1 MIIKKFQGKT
11 KEEALESARKEL
23 GEGIV
28 EMNVKAI
35 KAKGIM
41 SLFRGTRF
49 EVTVAKEEEN
59 EKYSASAPSEI
70 QKDGVAVSLSQG
82 AAAGNGSSGK
92 IIPMKQP
99 EKKEDAAEDSKVAK
113 DAMSSRDA
121 MASGDVIAV
130 GQAVADALAAF
141 PKQDA
146 AKADGERARG
156 KSETKATEPTKENLR
171 GNGLEEKLDNLQ
183 NLIEKQLSQQENKP
197 QADETKNTETVKKE
211 ESTERVNFLK
221 LLYSKMTDNEI
232 NEKYAK
238 EIIEEIDRNCKADV
252 TMDFMLS
259 EIYQRMILKLGKP
272 YVMEEDEKTPKVV
285 FFVGPTGVG
294 KTTTIA
300 KIASSF
306 RVEHKKK
313 VALLTADT
321 YRIAAAE
328 QLRTYANILEVP
340 FRVVYT
346 AKEIAD
352 AVEDFK
358 EYDYILVDTT
368 GHSPNNEA
376 QCESMS
382 DLIHSVDA
390 NASKE
395 VFLVLSASTKYRDLM
410 RTADIYKEIT
420 DYKLI
425 FTKLD
430 ETTTLG
436 DIYNLKIYT
445 GATLSYV
452 TCGQNVPDDI
462 EYFNPQSTVKQLL
475 GGRR

>member
-11 KEEALESARKEL
+11 KEEALASARREL
-23 GEGIV
+23 GDNIV
-28 EMNVKAI
+28 EMNVKAV
-35 KAKGIM
+35 KPKGLKGI
-41 SLFRGTRF
+41 FKGTRF
-49 EVTVAKEEEN
+49 EVTVAREDEN
-59 EKYSASAPSEI
+59 EKYSAVASTEI
-70 QKDGVAVSLSQG
+70 QKDGVAVSIGQSAPQ
-82 AAAGNGSSGK
+82 AK

-99 EKKEDAAEDSKVAK
+99 EKQGVVAEDAK
-113 DAMSSRDA
+113 
-121 MASGDVIAV
+121 AV
-130 GQAVADALAAF
+130 GQAVADVLSSFSPQKLDMVRDEA
-141 PKQDA
+141 PKEKTVSDP
-146 AKADGERARG
+146 KVN
-156 KSETKATEPTKENLR
+156 EPTKENLR

-197 QADETKNTETVKKE
+197 QSEEIKNTESGRRQE
-211 ESTERVNFLK
+211 NTERVNFLK
-221 LLYSKMTDNEI
+221 LLYNKMMDNEI
-232 NEKYAK
+232 NQKYAK
-238 EIIEEIDRNCKADV
+238 DIIEEIDKNCKADV
-252 TMDFMLS
+252 TLDFMLS

-272 YVMEEDEKTPKVV
+272 YVMEENERKPKVI

-346 AKEIAD
+346 AKEIATSL
-352 AVEDFK
+352 EDFR
-358 EYDYILVDTT
+358 ECDYILVDTT

-382 DLIHSVDA
+382 DLINSVDS
-390 NASKE
+390 NAAKE
-395 VFLVLSASTKYRDLM
+395 VFLVLSASTKYGDLM
-410 RTADIYKEIT
+410 KIADTYKEIA

-430 ETTTLG
+430 ETATLG
-436 DIYNLKIYT
+436 NIYNLKLYT

>member
-11 KEEALESARKEL
+11 KEEALESAKKEL

-28 EMNVKAI
+28 EMNVKTV
-35 KAKGIM
+35 KPKGLFGVFKSAKV
-41 SLFRGTRF
+41 

-59 EKYSASAPSEI
+59 EKYGMAVEKETK
-70 QKDGVAVSLSQG
+70 KDGVAVSLSRNVPQG
-82 AAAGNGSSGK
+82 K
-92 IIPMKQP
+92 VIPMKQS
-99 EKKEDAAEDSKVAK
+99 EKEGIELEAD
-113 DAMSSRDA
+113 
-121 MASGDVIAV
+121 DVKAV
-130 GQAVADALAAF
+130 GQAVADVLAAF
-141 PKQDA
+141 PQQKLEPAKGETIKKEPKTYGA
-146 AKADGERARG
+146 A
-156 KSETKATEPTKENLR
+156 KENLK

-183 NLIEKQLSQQENKP
+183 NLIEKQLSQQENKS
-197 QADETKNTETVKKE
+197 QADENKSDGGEKTEVNK
-211 ESTERVNFLK
+211 ERVNFLR
-221 LLYSKMTDNEI
+221 LLYSKMIDNEV
-232 NEKYAK
+232 NEKYAN
-238 EIIEEIDRNCKADV
+238 EIIDEIDRNCKPDV

-272 YVMEEDEKTPKVV
+272 YIMESGEKGPKVI

-346 AKEIAD
+346 AKEIAE

-376 QCESMS
+376 QCENMG
-382 DLIHSVDA
+382 DLLNSVETTT
-390 NASKE
+390 KE

-410 RTADIYKEIT
+410 KIADTYKEIA

-430 ETTTLG
+430 ETSTLG
-436 DIYNLKIYT
+436 NIYNLKLYT
-445 GATLSYV
+445 GAALSYV

-475 GGRR
+475 GGRS

>member
-11 KEEALESARKEL
+11 KEEALESAKKEL
-23 GEGIV
+23 GESIV
-28 EMNVKAI
+28 EMNVKTI
-35 KAKGIM
+35 KAKGVLGI
-41 SLFRGTRF
+41 FKGTKI

-59 EKYSASAPSEI
+59 EKYGLSSSKET
-70 QKDGVAVSLSQG
+70 QKDGVAVSISQ
-82 AAAGNGSSGK
+82 STSQGK

-99 EKKEDAAEDSKVAK
+99 EKLEITAKNGAAK
-113 DAMSSRDA
+113 DAK
-121 MASGDVIAV
+121 AV
-130 GQAVADALAAF
+130 GQAVADVLSSF
-141 PKQDA
+141 PPQ
-146 AKADGERARG
+146 KADPVRTGETINSSKQEVRAD
-156 KSETKATEPTKENLR
+156 EPTRDNLR

-183 NLIEKQLSQQENKP
+183 TLLEKQLSQKESKMQVEDFKSEEREKP
-197 QADETKNTETVKKE
+197 EQNN
-211 ESTERVNFLK
+211 ERTNFLK
-221 LLYSKMTDNEI
+221 LLYNKMIDNEV
-232 NEKYAK
+232 NEKYAND
-238 EIIEEIDRNCKADV
+238 IIVEIDKNCKPDV

-272 YVMEEDEKTPKVV
+272 SVMDENEEGPKVI
-285 FFVGPTGVG
+285 FFLGPTGVG

-346 AKEIAD
+346 ANEITS
-352 AVEDFK
+352 AVEDFR

-376 QCESMS
+376 QCESMN
-382 DLIHSVDA
+382 DLINSVDTA
-390 NASKE
+390 AQKE

-410 RTADIYKEIT
+410 KIADTYKGIA

-430 ETTTLG
+430 ETSTLG
-436 DIYNLKIYT
+436 NIYNLKLYT

>member
-59 EKYSASAPSEI
+59 EKYGAAAPSEI

-82 AAAGNGSSGK
+82 AAAGSGSSGK
-92 IIPMKQP
+92 VIPMKQP
-99 EKKEDAAEDSKVAK
+99 EKKEAEAPGDAL
-113 DAMSSRDA
+113 
-121 MASGDVIAV
+121 AV

-141 PKQDA
+141 PKQDT
-146 AKADGERARG
+146 AKADSEKGHG
-156 KSETKATEPTKENLR
+156 KGETKTKTAEPTKENLR

-197 QADETKNTETVKKE
+197 QADETKGTEAVKKE

-232 NEKYAK
+232 DEKYAR
-238 EIIEEIDRNCKADV
+238 EIIEEIDRNCKTDV

-346 AKEIAD
+346 AKEITD

-436 DIYNLKIYT
+436 DIYNLKLYT

>member
-11 KEEALESARKEL
+11 KEEALENAKKEL
-23 GEGIV
+23 GDGLV
-28 EMNVKAI
+28 EMNVKTI
-35 KAKGIM
+35 KAKGFFGMFKGNKI
-41 SLFRGTRF
+41 
-49 EVTVAKEEEN
+49 EVTVAKEEES
-59 EKYSASAPSEI
+59 EKYTAQGGQTGEI
-70 QKDGVAVSLSQG
+70 QKDGVAVSLSQPG
-82 AAAGNGSSGK
+82 VQK
-92 IIPMKQP
+92 PKP
-99 EKKEDAAEDSKVAK
+99 EEKKDAKKEDDVAH
-113 DAMSSRDA
+113 
-121 MASGDVIAV
+121 V
-130 GQAVADALAAF
+130 GQAVADILSTF
-141 PKQDA
+141 PKTGEVPK
-146 AKADGERARG
+146 AKAESAHAGKEKREDGKTNE
-156 KSETKATEPTKENLR
+156 
-171 GNGLEEKLDNLQ
+171 LEEKLDNLQ
-183 NLIEKQLSQQENKP
+183 NLIEKQLSQKDTKTQS
-197 QADETKNTETVKKE
+197 DEVKTEEGGKKE
-211 ESTERVNFLK
+211 ENRERVNFLR
-221 LLYSKMTDNEI
+221 LLYNKMIDNEI
-232 NEKYAK
+232 NEKYAN
-238 EIIEEIDRNCKADV
+238 EIIDEIDKNCKADV

-272 YVMEEDEKTPKVV
+272 YVMEENEQSPRVI

-346 AKEIAD
+346 AGEIAG
-352 AVEDFK
+352 AIEDFRD
-358 EYDYILVDTT
+358 YDYILVDTT

-376 QCESMS
+376 QCESMN
-382 DLIHSVDA
+382 DLIRSVETTA
-390 NASKE
+390 TKE

-410 RTADIYKEIT
+410 KIADTYKEIA

-430 ETTTLG
+430 ETSTLG
-436 DIYNLKIYT
+436 NIYNLKLYT
-445 GATLSYV
+445 GAALSYV

-462 EYFNPQSTVKQLL
+462 EYFNPQATVKQLL

>member
-11 KEEALESARKEL
+11 KEEALECAKKEL

-28 EMNVKAI
+28 EMNVKTV
-35 KAKGIM
+35 KAKGLLGI
-41 SLFRGTRF
+41 FKRTKI
-49 EVTVAKEEEN
+49 EVTVAKEEN
-59 EKYSASAPSEI
+59 EKYGMA
-70 QKDGVAVSLSQG
+70 QTQNTVNVAV
-82 AAAGNGSSGK
+82 ADGNVSKAVKSEVEEAEQGK
-92 IIPMKQP
+92 IIPLKQP
-99 EKKEDAAEDSKVAK
+99 VKKAVGQGEED
-113 DAMSSRDA
+113 
-121 MASGDVIAV
+121 I
-130 GQAVADALAAF
+130 GQAVADVLASF
-141 PKQDA
+141 PQQKEDTI
-146 AKADGERARG
+146 
-156 KSETKATEPTKENLR
+156 KSTKNSSSSKESKNE
-171 GNGLEEKLDNLQ
+171 NGLAEKIDNIQ
-183 NLIEKQLSQQENKP
+183 NLLEKQLAQTEEKAEDKKAEEKIS
-197 QADETKNTETVKKE
+197 DEKKE
-211 ESTERVNFLK
+211 RTNFLK
-221 LLYSKMTDNEI
+221 LLYNKMIDNEVY
-232 NEKYAK
+232 EKYAN
-238 EIIEEIDRNCKADV
+238 EIIEEIDKNCKADV

-259 EIYQRMILKLGKP
+259 EIYQRMILKLGKT
-272 YVMEEDEKTPKVV
+272 YVMEETENGPRVI

-300 KIASSF
+300 KIASTF
-306 RVEHKKK
+306 RVEQRKK

-346 AKEIAD
+346 AKEIASTI
-352 AVEDFK
+352 EDFR

-376 QCESMS
+376 QCENMG
-382 DLIHSVDA
+382 DLINSVETTA
-390 NASKE
+390 TKE

-410 RTADIYKEIT
+410 KIADTYKEIA

-430 ETTTLG
+430 ETSTLG
-436 DIYNLKIYT
+436 NIYNLKQYT
-445 GATLSYV
+445 GAPLSYV

-462 EYFNPQSTVKQLL
+462 ENFNPQATVKQLL

>member
-11 KEEALESARKEL
+11 KEEALASARREL
-23 GEGIV
+23 GENIV
-28 EMNVKAI
+28 EMKVKAV
-35 KAKGIM
+35 KPKGLKGI
-41 SLFRGTRF
+41 FRGTKF
-49 EVTVAKEEEN
+49 EVTVAREDEN
-59 EKYSASAPSEI
+59 EKYSAVAATEI
-70 QKDGVAVSLSQG
+70 QKDGVAVSLGQNASQ
-82 AAAGNGSSGK
+82 AK
-92 IIPMKQP
+92 IIPMKQH
-99 EKKEDAAEDSKVAK
+99 EKQEAVAEDAK
-113 DAMSSRDA
+113 
-121 MASGDVIAV
+121 AV
-130 GQAVADALAAF
+130 GQAVADVLSSF
-141 PKQDA
+141 PPQKLDMVKDDGSKEKGISE
-146 AKADGERARG
+146 AKAN
-156 KSETKATEPTKENLR
+156 EPTKENLR

-197 QADETKNTETVKKE
+197 QPEEVRTTESGKRK

-221 LLYSKMTDNEI
+221 LLYNKMMDNEI

-238 EIIEEIDRNCKADV
+238 DIIEEIDKNCKADV
-252 TMDFMLS
+252 TLDFMLS

-272 YVMEEDEKTPKVV
+272 YVMEENERKPKVI

-346 AKEIAD
+346 AKEIA
-352 AVEDFK
+352 ASIEDFR

-382 DLIHSVDA
+382 DLISSVDNSA
-390 NASKE
+390 IKE
-395 VFLVLSASTKYRDLM
+395 VFLVLSASTKYGDLM
-410 RTADIYKEIT
+410 KIADTYKEIA

-430 ETTTLG
+430 ETATLG
-436 DIYNLKIYT
+436 NIYNLKLYT